1 MYLRTSRHGLRTTP
15 TVLPQLKN
23 VAHFLISSKTMSG
36 RGMENHEDA
45 EDYTPPSGE
54 VVKDVPQ
61 NFKTW
66 IKNNTD
72 RIAAAKERGTL
83 PYFLKDNEW
92 TWNGDAK
99 GTLSISTDG
108 AYPAAWREK
117 NK

>member
-1 MYLRTSRHGLRTTP
+1 MSSEKHF
-15 TVLPQLKN
+15 VQWLK
-23 VAHFLISSKTMSG
+23 
-36 RGMENHEDA
+36 NHEDA
-45 EDYTPPSGE
+45 EDYTPPAGE

-92 TWNGDAK
+92 VIDGVKAK
-99 GTLSISTDG
+99 PAKEVKQEQNQGEKTYEERVYQYSTKPP
-108 AYPAAWREK
+108 YVQLRK
-117 NK
+117 NIT